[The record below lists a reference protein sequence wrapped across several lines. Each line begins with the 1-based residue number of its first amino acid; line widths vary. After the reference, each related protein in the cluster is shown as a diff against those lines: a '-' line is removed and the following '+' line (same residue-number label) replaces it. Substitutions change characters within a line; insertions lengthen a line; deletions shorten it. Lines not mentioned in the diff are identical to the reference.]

1 VPFRRTFLNAGLAAL
16 AARSVG
22 CTTTPGG
29 PAAPWGTVP
38 GGGEA
43 GLIDAGC
50 RPPSE
55 PSPDFIEQLV
65 DAAASDGA
73 TLGDAVSSLR
83 DRLLADP
90 DIQDTNERVVLSR
103 LLDADLDAPV
113 GADAEALFD
122 DGGRCP

>member
-1 VPFRRTFLNAGLAAL
+1 MPSRRTFPNAGLAGL

-22 CTTTPGG
+22 CTTPPGG
-29 PAAPWGTVP
+29 PAAPWGTAPV
-38 GGGEA
+38 GAEA

-50 RPPSE
+50 RPLSE

-73 TLGDAVSSLR
+73 TLGDAVSSLK

-90 DIQDTNERVVLSR
+90 DIQDPNERVVLSR
-103 LLDADLDAPV
+103 PLDADLAAPV